1 LVDVSIDLAGAVLWC
16 PVDGVRLGE
25 DVESDRISEIVSG
38 TSFVRDWVA
47 VVAVLLTPF
56 HPDCAVDGVGSI
68 VNVVAVNGSPGVVLV
83 HRAPGGEIYIPAG
96 RSSHVLG
103 ELGSFSFDKILACV
117 TKGRILK
124 SGTVGESQLNILV
137 TSDIFIPGLVSTA
150 KVTLGLMLGA
160 TSIKLELLKLV
171 LTVTF
176 FGAAVV

>member
-1 LVDVSIDLAGAVLWC
+1 V
-16 PVDGVRLGE
+16 
-25 DVESDRISEIVSG
+25 
-38 TSFVRDWVA
+38 
-47 VVAVLLTPF
+47 
-56 HPDCAVDGVGSI
+56 
-68 VNVVAVNGSPGVVLV
+68 
-83 HRAPGGEIYIPAG
+83 
-96 RSSHVLG
+96 
-103 ELGSFSFDKILACV
+103 V